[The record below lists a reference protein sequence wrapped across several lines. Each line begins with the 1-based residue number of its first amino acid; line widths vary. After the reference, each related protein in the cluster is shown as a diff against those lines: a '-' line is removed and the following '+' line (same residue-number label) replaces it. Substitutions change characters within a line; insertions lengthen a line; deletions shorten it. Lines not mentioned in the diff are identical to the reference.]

1 MSKIGVSPTT
11 ARRLAAVGVATVAL
25 VLPTAAQA
33 FNPQPDPPGR
43 ASAAL
48 TALSPTG
55 VALTSPV
62 FFPPGPCL
70 VA

>member
-1 MSKIGVSPTT
+1 MSKLGASRNT
-11 ARRLAAVGVATVAL
+11 ARRIAFVGAWAVAL
-25 VLPTAAQA
+25 ALPSAAQA

-43 ASAAL
+43 AITTVTAAGL
-48 TALSPTG
+48 ASG
-55 VALTSPV
+55 PV